1 MAVATNLRAHAS
13 VVRPENLWPPLASWP
28 NFVTG
33 LRTVA
38 AVVLGAAALAESSA
52 ILLVTAFATYWVGDV
67 FDGWLAR
74 RLDQET
80 RVGAVLDVIGDRA
93 SCAVLCAGLIVLQ
106 PQLWPAVAIFLVQ
119 FMVVDCVASLSFL
132 HWPLLS
138 YNYFDRVDRQ
148 VWLLNWSKPAKF
160 LNTVSVVAVAVAG
173 APLLALAVAA
183 AQLVLKAWTA
193 QRIWQLLQ
201 TAGSHQPG

>member
-1 MAVATNLRAHAS
+1 MATNLGAHAS
-13 VVRPENLWPPLASWP
+13 VARPDSALPPLASWP
-28 NFVTG
+28 NVVTG

-52 ILLVTAFATYWVGDV
+52 VLLVTAYATYWVGDV
-67 FDGWLAR
+67 LDGWLAR
-74 RLDQET
+74 RLGQET

-93 SCAVLCAGLIVLQ
+93 SCAVLGAGLIVLQ
-106 PQLWPAVAIFLVQ
+106 PQLWPAVAVFLVQ
-119 FMVVDCVASLSFL
+119 FMVVDCLASLSFL

-148 VWLLNWSKPAKF
+148 VWLLNWSKTAKF

-173 APLLALAVAA
+173 APLLALVVAA
-183 AQLVLKAWTA
+183 AQLVLKVWTA

-201 TAGSHQPG
+201 SAQPA

>member
-1 MAVATNLRAHAS
+1 MATHLTEHAAVAPSPTAL
-13 VVRPENLWPPLASWP
+13 PPLVSWP
-28 NFVTG
+28 NAVTG

-38 AVVLGAAALAESSA
+38 ALVLGAAALAERSA
-52 ILLVTAFATYWVGDV
+52 SLLVVAYLTYWVGDV
-67 FDGWLAR
+67 LDGWLAR

-93 SCAVLCAGLIVLQ
+93 SCAVLCAGLVVLQ
-106 PQLWPAVAIFLVQ
+106 PELWPAVAVFLVQ
-119 FMVVDCVASLSFL
+119 FMVLDCMASLSFL
-132 HWPLLS
+132 QWPLLS

-160 LNTVSVVAVAVAG
+160 LNTVSVVLVAVAG
-173 APLLALAVAA
+173 APLLALVVAS

-193 QRIWQLLQ
+193 RRICQLLRATQ
-201 TAGSHQPG
+201 RPA

>member
-1 MAVATNLRAHAS
+1 MATNLTADLS
-13 VVRPENLWPPLASWP
+13 VAGPDNAFPPLASWP
-28 NFVTG
+28 NLVTG
-33 LRTVA
+33 VRTVA

-52 ILLVTAFATYWVGDV
+52 ALLVTAYATYWVGDV
-67 FDGWLAR
+67 LDGWLAR
-74 RLDQET
+74 RLGQET

-93 SCAVLCAGLIVLQ
+93 SCAVLGAGLVMLQ
-106 PQLWPAVAIFLVQ
+106 PQLWPAVAVFLVQ
-119 FMVVDCVASLSFL
+119 FMLVDCLASLSFL

-138 YNYFDRVDRQ
+138 YNYFDQVDRQ
-148 VWLLNWSKPAKF
+148 VYLLNWSKTAKL

-183 AQLVLKAWTA
+183 AQLVLKVWTA

-201 TAGSHQPG
+201 TAQSQPA

>member
-1 MAVATNLRAHAS
+1 MATNLTAEAS
-13 VVRPENLWPPLASWP
+13 VASHDSGLPPFASWP
-28 NFVTG
+28 NLVTG

-52 ILLVTAFATYWVGDV
+52 VLLVTAYATYWVGDV
-67 FDGWLAR
+67 LDGWLAR

-93 SCAVLCAGLIVLQ
+93 SCAVLAAGLIVLQ
-106 PQLWPAVAIFLVQ
+106 PQLWPAVAVFLLQ
-119 FMVVDCVASLSFL
+119 FMVVDCLASLSFL

-138 YNYFDRVDRQ
+138 YNYFDRVDRK
-148 VWLLNWSKPAKF
+148 VWLLNWSRIAKF

-173 APLLALAVAA
+173 APLLALAVAS
-183 AQLVLKAWTA
+183 AQLALKVWTA
-193 QRIWQLLQ
+193 QRIWRLLQ
-201 TAGSHQPG
+201 TTEPRSA